1 MQQRTILTSDVST
14 AFGITIYRSDIQ
26 TLEGLNWLN
35 DQVRWTVQHTIF
47 QYTIFQHMYK
57 ANDMLSQITN
67 VYFTLVADHCHSEK
81 ANCCRLYSF
90 SSFFCEKLSTKS
102 WVHWNKNM
110 EKEGNFFTVPQ
121 PLPWFDI
128 HYFYLY
134 CT

>member
-1 MQQRTILTSDVST
+1 MYNKGLYQQVMST
-14 AFGITIYRSDIQ
+14 AFGITVYRSDIQ

-35 DQVRWTVQHTIF
+35 DQVRCTVQH
-47 QYTIFQHMYK
+47 TIFQHMYK

-90 SSFFCEKLSTKS
+90 SSFFCKKLSTKS

-110 EKEGNFFTVPQ
+110 EKEGKIFTVPQ